1 MKNIFKIV
9 IILILISLIIFFSY
23 TQFSIGSK
31 SEKPIKPNKSVPI
44 EVSTPQ
50 DIFRPGYYQLTTD
63 LIPSSMNR
71 TKSGSCNFFGIF
83 ASDVVFDGMGH
94 VIDGSKISPSCTFLG
109 GFYFMDSPG
118 DKFKFPRITV
128 RNITVMNVDSGFQIT
143 GVHDFRLENVTIISN
158 KFGTL
163 LRSSSNVSFIN
174 NIFTDN
180 ACTIQCWDNEQITFN
195 HNRIT
200 NSRCGIYAE
209 GEMQAVPAISIL
221 GQKISLIY
229 FTTSVTKKTSGTEYV
244 ISNNFI
250 QNISGN
256 GIFVGNVNDV
266 KITDNIISNSSA
278 GIATTGSRL
287 DLLIANNTFYGNS
300 KDIYTGYAP
309 KTVPM
314 SAIIGTIL
322 IFLLPILTRIF
333 TGSSKIIQKI
343 IGTSLAQKILTKV
356 RLVEDH
362 INAVLRNSSISILIR
377 NPVTITIAGA
387 LIFGVAYAYATSAKL
402 TLVSFSNFPVI
413 ASFSSV
419 LVISGIVTVT
429 PRAIQYLVA
438 KKNSLV
444 TEYQIWWGG
453 IFVILLTMFL
463 PFGSIFGQPIKM
475 EISDKELME
484 QKKIL
489 LSKISGPLTTILL
502 SVGFFALDLLK
513 VTPYAMTGL
522 QMSLLASVVMLLPTP
537 PVEGEHIWKWNKITW
552 GVLFFPVLI
561 VYFYFIIIP
570 V

>member
-1 MKNIFKIV
+1 
-9 IILILISLIIFFSY
+9 
-23 TQFSIGSK
+23 
-31 SEKPIKPNKSVPI
+31 
-44 EVSTPQ
+44 
-50 DIFRPGYYQLTTD
+50 
-63 LIPSSMNR
+63 
-71 TKSGSCNFFGIF
+71 
-83 ASDVVFDGMGH
+83 
-94 VIDGSKISPSCTFLG
+94 
-109 GFYFMDSPG
+109 
-118 DKFKFPRITV
+118 
-128 RNITVMNVDSGFQIT
+128 
-143 GVHDFRLENVTIISN
+143 
-158 KFGTL
+158 
-163 LRSSSNVSFIN
+163 
-174 NIFTDN
+174 
-180 ACTIQCWDNEQITFN
+180 
-195 HNRIT
+195 
-200 NSRCGIYAE
+200 
-209 GEMQAVPAISIL
+209 MQAVPAISIL

-561 VYFYFIIIP
+561 VYFYFIISHDIKI
-570 V
+570 